1 MASLFK
7 FSPPKAAIS
16 AALMGAMA
24 LSAAPAAAQT
34 RGGDGIGAGE
44 IIAGAVVLGGL
55 AAILSSSGDD
65 RSEARY
71 AYDRRDRDY
80 RGGYGRGGYDARRY
94 GDSRSA
100 VTQCIRDVERS
111 SSRYGRTN
119 VRQVTSVDRRKNG
132 YRVKGQVIADNRHDR
147 RWGDRDRYQTGKFTC
162 DVKYGR
168 VQDLKISGLRR

>member
-1 MASLFK
+1 MTSMFT
-7 FSPPKAAIS
+7 FSPSKAVIG

-24 LSAAPAAAQT
+24 LGSTPAVAQD

-55 AAILSSSGDD
+55 AAILSSGGND
-65 RSEARY
+65 RDHDRY
-71 AYDRRDRDY
+71 AYDRN
-80 RGGYGRGGYDARRY
+80 RGGYGNQGYDYRRY

-100 VTQCIRDVERS
+100 VTQCVRSVERS

-119 VRQVTSVDRRKNG
+119 VRQVTSVDRKRDG
-132 YRVKGQVIADNRHDR
+132 YRIKGQVIADNRNDR
-147 RWGDRDRYQTGKFTC
+147 RWGDRHRYQTGKFTC

-168 VQDLKISGLRR
+168 VQDVKISGLRR